1 MSESDLNKTLER
13 LGSLLTTE
21 VEAWEKRTRADRRR
35 VMDRVS
41 TRLNEALDK
50 QSRRQTRREQK
61 AARRAARRQEER
73 ENASVAGGVFGLIIA
88 AVLVGF
94 AAFRP
99 EFWWLIFVA
108 LGVGG
113 GGARQLGLATA
124 RNRLPRGPVVQ
135 APEPIQASS
144 PERHEIDQ
152 LCDQLLAD
160 LKASPQAVRSF
171 LQDPEKTV
179 EALRATSKSLDSR
192 RQQLEAEDAKGKLA
206 ALVTQRQALVTRIEA
221 AVDPQAKAKLQGAL
235 GSLDGQ
241 AAALHQLTAAAERVD
256 GEYTA
261 LLVLLQELKTRVAV
275 ARSTTSGVQLD
286 GLQHSVQRLNA
297 ELEAITDS
305 LRAAPGE
312 GLALPPVDE
321 GAVSQERGAET
332 DPLRT
337 R

>member
-1 MSESDLNKTLER
+1 
-13 LGSLLTTE
+13 
-21 VEAWEKRTRADRRR
+21 
-35 VMDRVS
+35 
-41 TRLNEALDK
+41 
-50 QSRRQTRREQK
+50 
-61 AARRAARRQEER
+61 
-73 ENASVAGGVFGLIIA
+73 VFGLIIA
-88 AVLVGF
+88 AVLVAF

-108 LGVGG
+108 LGVGA
-113 GGARQLGLATA
+113 GGARQLGMASA
-124 RNRLPRGPVVQ
+124 RNRLPRGETAQEPAPV
-135 APEPIQASS
+135 QASS
-144 PERHEIDQ
+144 AARHEIDQ

-179 EALRATSKSLDSR
+179 EALRATSKSLDAR

-241 AAALHQLTAAAERVD
+241 ATALHQLTAAAERVD

-305 LRAAPGE
+305 LQAAPGE

-321 GAVSQERGAET
+321 GAVGDERRAET
-332 DPLRT
+332 DQVRT